1 MTRFGLLVLALLI
14 AGCGTSPPS
23 PPSQPELKMDT
34 RPLALEPRDKKAPAQ
49 PAQKDVPPDLI
60 VEENNIYFSSGS
72 TRVDAAGE
80 QELRRH
86 ASRMAENRKM
96 VVTLIG
102 LTDDQGS
109 RSFNL
114 VIAEQRIEAV
124 AKILRA
130 HGVLKSQIRPY
141 ALGSKTPESACK
153 TPACR
158 EKMRRVELDYG
169 E

>member
-1 MTRFGLLVLALLI
+1 
-14 AGCGTSPPS
+14 
-23 PPSQPELKMDT
+23 
-34 RPLALEPRDKKAPAQ
+34 
-49 PAQKDVPPDLI
+49 
-60 VEENNIYFSSGS
+60 
-72 TRVDAAGE
+72 
-80 QELRRH
+80 
-86 ASRMAENRKM
+86 M

-141 ALGSKTPESACK
+141 PLGSNMPDPACK